1 MSLLIKQLLLLLT
14 GKGLQG
20 VNKAD
25 YRKVVNMDEQMPEGS
40 WCCVAG
46 AAVGFIGVAV
56 LTGGLGVGPFI
67 GTYLALG
74 GGAAGLFGGGAD

>member
-1 MSLLIKQLLLLLT
+1 
-14 GKGLQG
+14 
-20 VNKAD
+20 
-25 YRKVVNMDEQMPEGS
+25 MDEQMPEGS
-40 WCCVAG
+40 WYCAAG

-74 GGAAGLFGGGAD
+74 GGAAGLFGGGALYSKIDEIKKRKLEKKNEVE